1 MDVLTAIK
9 GRRSI
14 RSFTTAPIEDEKVDA
29 LKDAL
34 IWAPSAGNLQSRH
47 FYFVRNNTVK
57 ARLSTAAL
65 GQNFIEDA
73 PLVVVGCV
81 DLSIGRRYAERGL
94 DLYCIQ
100 DVACSIENML
110 LTAYSLG
117 LGSVWVGAFVEDD
130 VFNILKPPRHLRP
143 VAIVPIGYPAEDPA
157 PPPRGAHTNLIEDI
171 V

>member
-14 RSFTTAPIEDEKVDA
+14 RSFTTAPIEDEKVGA

-57 ARLSTAAL
+57 ARLSTAAF
-65 GQNFIEDA
+65 GQDFIEDV

-81 DLSIGRRYAERGL
+81 DLNIGRRYSERGL

-100 DVACSIENML
+100 DVACSVQNML
-110 LTAYSLG
+110 LLAHSLG
-117 LGSVWVGAFVEDD
+117 LAGVWVGAFVEDE
-130 VFNILKPPRHLRP
+130 VFEILKPPKHLRP
-143 VAIVPIGYPAEDPA
+143 VVIVPIGYPAEDPA
-157 PPPRGAHTNLIEDI
+157 PPPRVTRANAIEDI